1 MEKEHKITFIT
12 KAVFSQIREKK
23 ITKKYDLC
31 FNEQMNIKKIESEIK
46 KATSLVIYD
55 ITHAEQEKEGKTIH
69 INDHINKT
77 GKNLLI
83 KKNKVP
89 VFIDIS
95 RLYTY
100 SRKGV
105 VTTGLGNY
113 YTKYY
118 KETEYPSSDLCLISV
133 WCKSV
138 NANLNIKGKLVN
150 TFL

>member
-12 KAVFSQIREKK
+12 KSVFDQIKKKK

-31 FNEQMNIKKIESEIK
+31 FNEQMNIKKIELEIK
-46 KATSLVIYD
+46 KATNILIYD
-55 ITHAEQEKEGKTIH
+55 ITYIEQEKEGKTIN

-77 GKNLLI
+77 GKNFLI

-95 RLYTY
+95 RLYH
-100 SRKGV
+100 RNKRGII
-105 VTTGLGNY
+105 TTGLGNY
-113 YTKYY
+113 YSKYY

-138 NANLNIKGKLVN
+138 KANLNIKGKLIN
-150 TFL
+150 TF

>member
-12 KAVFSQIREKK
+12 KRFFEQIKNKK

-46 KATSLVIYD
+46 KATNILIYD
-55 ITHAEQEKEGKTIH
+55 ITHSEQEKEGKIIN
-69 INDHINKT
+69 INDHINRT
-77 GKNLLI
+77 GKNFLI

-95 RLYTY
+95 HLYDH
-100 SRKGV
+100 SRGGII
-105 VTTGLGNY
+105 TTGLGNY
-113 YTKYY
+113 YTEYC
-118 KETEYPSSDLCLISV
+118 KEIEYPSSDLCLISV

-138 NANLNIKGKLVN
+138 KANLNIKGKLIN
-150 TFL
+150 TF

>member
-12 KAVFSQIREKK
+12 KRFFEQIRNKK

-46 KATSLVIYD
+46 KATNVLIYD
-55 ITHAEQEKEGKTIH
+55 ITYSEQEKEGKTIN

-77 GKNLLI
+77 GKNFLI

-95 RLYTY
+95 HLYDHN
-100 SRKGV
+100 RAGII
-105 VTTGLGNY
+105 TTGLGNH

-118 KETEYPSSDLCLISV
+118 KEIEYPSSDLCLISV

-138 NANLNIKGKLVN
+138 NANLNIKGKLIN
-150 TFL
+150 TF

>member
-12 KAVFSQIREKK
+12 KRFFEQIKNKK

-46 KATSLVIYD
+46 KATNVLIYD
-55 ITHAEQEKEGKTIH
+55 ITYSEQEKEGKTIN

-77 GKNLLI
+77 GKNFLI

-95 RLYTY
+95 HLYDKN
-100 SRKGV
+100 RAGII
-105 VTTGLGNY
+105 TTGLGNHY
-113 YTKYY
+113 AKYY
-118 KETEYPSSDLCLISV
+118 KEIEHPSSDLCLISV

-138 NANLNIKGKLVN
+138 NANLNIKGKLIN
-150 TFL
+150 IF

>member
-12 KAVFSQIREKK
+12 KSVFDQIKKKK

-31 FNEQMNIKKIESEIK
+31 FNEQMNIKKIELEIK
-46 KATSLVIYD
+46 KATNILIYD
-55 ITHAEQEKEGKTIH
+55 ITYIEQEKEGKTID

-77 GKNLLI
+77 GKNFLI

-95 RLYTY
+95 RLYH
-100 SRKGV
+100 RNKRGII
-105 VTTGLGNY
+105 TTGLGNY
-113 YTKYY
+113 YSKYY

-138 NANLNIKGKLVN
+138 KANLNIKGKLIN
-150 TFL
+150 TF